1 MPEIENM
8 KTKAQLSF
16 EFFPARTDEQKV
28 VLKNTQKELRALDPD
43 FFSVT
48 FGAGGS
54 TVDATTETVL
64 ELKKH
69 NSPLVIPHLSCM
81 GGTPDSIK
89 VLLQKYLDNDIHH
102 ILALRGDVPSGM
114 GSVGYFRYAN
124 ELIEFIKDEF
134 DDAFHIT
141 VGCYPEIHPE
151 SNDKDSELK
160 YFKQKIRTGADQA
173 ITQFFFNADAYFS
186 FLDECQK
193 SNIDIPIIPG
203 IMPITNYT
211 NINRFCG
218 FCGAEM
224 PRWLKYKLQ
233 SYGDD
238 RQSIQKFGTEF
249 ITNLCEQLLKGGA
262 PSLHFYTLNR
272 AKATLDIVKNLT
284 E

>member
-1 MPEIENM
+1 MKKENF
-8 KTKAQLSF
+8 SF
-16 EFFPARTDEQKV
+16 EFFPARTEEQKV
-28 VLKNTQKELRALDPD
+28 VLKNTQDKLRKLNPD

-54 TVDATTETVL
+54 TVEATAETVI

-69 NSPLVIPHLSCM
+69 KAPLVIPHLSCM

-89 VLLQKYLDNDIHH
+89 ELLQKYQDNDIKH

-114 GSVGYFRYAN
+114 GSVGYFRHAN
-124 ELIEFIKDEF
+124 ELIEYIRTEF
-134 DDAFHIT
+134 NDKFNIT

-151 SNDKDSELK
+151 SETKDTEIRF
-160 YFKQKIRTGADQA
+160 FKQKVQAGADQA
-173 ITQFFFNADAYFS
+173 ITQFFFNKDAYFS
-186 FLDECQK
+186 YVEECQK
-193 SNIDIPIIPG
+193 NGIDIPIIPG
-203 IMPITNYT
+203 IMPITNYS

-238 RQSIQKFGTEF
+238 RVSIQKYGTEF
-249 ITNLCEQLLKGGA
+249 ITNLCQELIDGGA

-272 AKATLDIVKNLT
+272 SKATLDIVNNLT
-284 E
+284 NKKS

>member
-1 MPEIENM
+1 MKKENF
-8 KTKAQLSF
+8 SF
-16 EFFPARTDEQKV
+16 EFFPARTEEQKI
-28 VLKNTQKELRALDPD
+28 VLKNTQDKLRKLNPD

-54 TVDATTETVL
+54 TVEATAETVI

-69 NSPLVIPHLSCM
+69 KAPLVIPHLSCM

-89 VLLQKYLDNDIHH
+89 VLLQKYLDNDIKH

-114 GSVGYFRYAN
+114 GSVGYFRHAN
-124 ELIEFIKDEF
+124 ELIEYIRTEYNDQFN
-134 DDAFHIT
+134 IT

-151 SNDKDSELK
+151 SESKDAEIRF
-160 YFKQKIRTGADQA
+160 FKQKVQAGANQA
-173 ITQFFFNADAYFS
+173 ITQFFFNKDAYFNYVE
-186 FLDECQK
+186 ECQK
-193 SNIDIPIIPG
+193 NEINIPIIPG
-203 IMPITNYT
+203 IMPITNFS

-218 FCGAEM
+218 FCGADM

-238 RQSIQKFGTEF
+238 RVSIQKFGTEF
-249 ITNLCEQLLKGGA
+249 TTRLCQELIDGGA

-272 AKATLDIVKNLT
+272 SKATLDIVRNLS
-284 E
+284 

>member
-1 MPEIENM
+1 M
-8 KTKAQLSF
+8 KTKAQFSF

-28 VLKNTQKELRALDPD
+28 VLKNTQEKLRLLDPD

-69 NSPLVIPHLSCM
+69 KSPLVIPHLSCM

-89 VLLQKYLDNDIHH
+89 VLLQKYLDNGIQH

-124 ELIEFIKDEF
+124 ELIEFIKEEF
-134 DDAFHIT
+134 GNAFHVT

-151 SNDKDSELK
+151 SNNKESELK
-160 YFKQKIRTGADQA
+160 YFKQKIQTGADQA
-173 ITQFFFNADAYFS
+173 ITQFFFNADAYFAY
-186 FLDECQK
+186 LDECQK
-193 SNIDIPIIPG
+193 ANIDIPIIPG

-272 AKATLDIVKNLT
+272 AKATLDIVKNLID
-284 E
+284 

>member
-1 MPEIENM
+1 MKKENF
-8 KTKAQLSF
+8 SF
-16 EFFPARTDEQKV
+16 EFFPARTEEQKLI
-28 VLKNTQKELRALDPD
+28 LKNTQDKLRKLNPD

-54 TVDATTETVL
+54 TVEATTETVL

-69 NSPLVIPHLSCM
+69 KAPLVIPHLSCM

-89 VLLQKYLDNDIHH
+89 ELLQKYKDNDIRH

-114 GSVGYFRYAN
+114 GSVGYFRHAN
-124 ELIEFIKDEF
+124 ELIEYIRTEF
-134 DDAFHIT
+134 NDQFNIT

-151 SNDKDSELK
+151 SETKDTEIRF
-160 YFKQKIRTGADQA
+160 FKQKVQAGADQA
-173 ITQFFFNADAYFS
+173 ITQFFFNKDAYFS
-186 FLDECQK
+186 YVDECQ
-193 SNIDIPIIPG
+193 NNGIDIPIIPG
-203 IMPITNYT
+203 IMPITNFS

-238 RQSIQKFGTEF
+238 RVSIQKFGTEF
-249 ITNLCEQLLKGGA
+249 TTKLCQELIDGGA

-272 AKATLDIVKNLT
+272 SKATLDIVSNLT
-284 E
+284 K

>member
-1 MPEIENM
+1 M
-8 KTKAQLSF
+8 KKVNFSF
-16 EFFPARTDEQKV
+16 EFFPARTKEQKI
-28 VLKNTQKELRALDPD
+28 VLQNTQEKLRKLNPD

-54 TVDATTETVL
+54 TVEATADTVL

-69 NSPLVIPHLSCM
+69 KTPLVIPHLSCM
-81 GGTPDSIK
+81 GGTPDSMK
-89 VLLQKYLDNDIHH
+89 LLLQKYLDNDIKH

-114 GSVGYFRYAN
+114 GSVGYFRHAN
-124 ELIEFIKDEF
+124 ELIEFIKTEF
-134 DDAFHIT
+134 NDAFNIT

-151 SNDKDSELK
+151 STTKETEIK
-160 YFKQKIRTGADQA
+160 YFKQKVDTGASQA
-173 ITQFFFNADAYFS
+173 ITQFFFNADAYFAYV
-186 FLDECQK
+186 DECQSK
-193 SNIDIPIIPG
+193 GIDIPIIPG
-203 IMPITNYT
+203 IMPITNFS

-238 RQSIQKFGTEF
+238 RNSIQQYGTEF
-249 ITNLCEQLLKGGA
+249 ITKLCEQLIQGGA

-272 AKATLDIVKNLT
+272 SKATLDIANNLT
-284 E
+284 GK